1 MDAKYIVNVREP
13 PGANREQLAANL
25 AEEFRVDDEK
35 ALGLLARM
43 PGPVTKP
50 IDRAQAERT
59 AERFRNA
66 GLEPDVQRVGE
77 APPPEP
83 APAKPEP
90 AEPRP
95 ARETPEPAPQPAR
108 QPAQKPAQQSSQ
120 QPAQK
125 PARRERSE
133 ASPSP
138 ATARTRRSTSL
149 RNKFLLT
156 SIVPAL
162 LVLGLAIGAIL
173 LTIPGAL
180 RGQLLE
186 SARNPAIA
194 FANSISGLLGPQD
207 LSDPDVVVQL
217 QATLNASRESFRE
230 QEVSFILVTDPQGN
244 QLAGWYEG
252 ASDTEGIPP
261 VLRTAIQSQA
271 RRAVARAYIDRVDIE
286 LGTTNPPS
294 RRIEAEGDSI
304 EVTGQAIEQAGQST
318 GAVVI
323 GISSAVIDRRVNE
336 VLYGTLVIGIVPILI
351 AIFIAVR
358 LVRGLTSG
366 IDYLIRAADRISRGK
381 FDEPVELASSDELGE
396 LSRAI
401 ERMRISLQEGI
412 ERLRRR
418 RR

>member
-13 PGANREQLAANL
+13 PGANREELAANL
-25 AEEFRVDDEK
+25 AEEFRVDNEK

-77 APPPEP
+77 APDP
-83 APAKPEP
+83 AP
-90 AEPRP
+90 
-95 ARETPEPAPQPAR
+95 TPQPTPQPAR
-108 QPAQKPAQQSSQ
+108 QSARRPAREPAQEPAQEPAREPAQKPV
-120 QPAQK
+120 
-125 PARRERSE
+125 RRPRSE
-133 ASPSP
+133 ASP
-138 ATARTRRSTSL
+138 AQARTQRSTSL

-217 QATLNASRESFRE
+217 QSTLNASRESFRE
-230 QEVSFILVTDPQGN
+230 QEVSFILVTDPEGN

-271 RRAVARAYIDRVDIE
+271 RRAVARAYIERVDIE

-294 RRIEAEGDSI
+294 RRIEAEGASI

-323 GISSAVIDRRVNE
+323 GISSQVIDRRVNE
-336 VLYGTLVIGIVPILI
+336 VLYATLVIGIVPILI